1 MDEDKNLGA
10 YDNMDSYESSIR
22 PDFYAQNKV
31 TNDENDDEGGARGEN
46 ASDRA
51 KSALKSGEQAALKKG
66 AELGINALTGG
77 AGGTALK
84 AVEKTGGDKL
94 ASSAV
99 SGGAGGLAGSILS
112 GRSGGSG
119 EEGDANI
126 TDAKAS
132 NMMGMI
138 KKSAPLVAILAITI
152 YGISSFTGQWL
163 FPDGFRNRMREDNN
177 STTVSTNNRSDA
189 LANNVQLVGDE
200 ESKYGDVVFNDMG
213 FSEDQIASFA
223 ETGIT
228 YRGEGGDRALLV
240 GNPNNP
246 SLVVVSDSKV
256 GMVNGEHFAEGDD
269 VASDALSSNVED
281 QVSIEEKKAQ
291 ILANLNIA
299 ADTGKV
305 VGFTEAMKIWNFK
318 ERYITATQS
327 WRGDISGWF
336 NESQEV
342 TQERTATSRDNFKN
356 FELSGRNDENET
368 AFLEIAEK
376 LNSAQEGSDLGN
388 MSLKERV
395 RKIAEESGNE
405 NCGASSAAAD
415 IEGVLNADQTA
426 RQVSAS
432 SLMME
437 AIDKTLA
444 GAGNKAPLTAIMN
457 IFVRAGAADTG
468 GIHDLFGSESIDQH
482 DGNLLATSAQ
492 PNIGGS
498 GTANLGAGDEG
509 VIRDCMYEGNTHDQ
523 EGEGLI
529 IRIGSMFKRLGG
541 WIKSK
546 WTTFK
551 NWVHNIFGGGGS
563 TVAENVLNKTIK
575 QFEKNKELR
584 YFTGQDTELLGEAM
598 RNATEKM
605 YGEHA
610 KSFGQTTGDEGA
622 VTLTYRAHEEVIAEQ
637 AEYDQRTKSPF
648 DVTSQHTFLG
658 SIAYSMIPLAMS
670 SKVTALT
677 STVGN
682 IGNLFG
688 DAVTSLIPTS
698 SAVAEAGLQWSQGD
712 CMHSNSVIAVAN
724 AYCNDYYNTDLTTVS
739 ETPVGTF
746 DKVYEL
752 RYDEKGYVY
761 GNEESGR
768 ETEDADYGDGPIN
781 EVEKGLA
788 SHWGPKGP
796 AYPGTGEPH
805 GCESDWVSVT
815 TDAFTSPGN
824 FVTYYKYNEP
834 IEWSYSRPTNFE
846 YKGFESGWRNRNKH
860 REAEKE
866 EAVND
871 EAPGECVL
879 DLKIDKTKQPVINLY
894 GALATFQ
901 IASGQRTSE
910 WGVTDDSISERLSKV
925 DFIHGRMHPCSK
937 GITGVKVK
945 EICEY
950 YEEEW
955 GWSGDSNKITES
967 KIMSRWIGGTA
978 YTYYT
983 QNIGSIDIGD
993 SDPEKIDERFK
1004 DPTMEDQYFWE
1015 ENKWYQAYVELLEW
1029 MESARLINIS
1039 STYDSIARYYDDNP
1053 LDNSY
1058 EGIIA
1063 RYSGMSKD
1071 RVVAVLDLF
1080 QYVAFLADYNPKDL
1094 YPLPSPTPEVI
1105 QYDNG
1110 EIVAQ
1115 SEQIIQMAA
1124 IVYDELRNRAVTV

>member
-1 MDEDKNLGA
+1 MDEDRNLGA
-10 YDNMDSYESSIR
+10 YDNMDSYESGIR

-31 TNDENDDEGGARGEN
+31 TDNENDDDGDGRGGSV
-46 ASDRA
+46 SDKA
-51 KSALKSGEQAALKKG
+51 KSALRSGEQAALKKG

-84 AVEKTGGDKL
+84 AAEKAGGGKL
-94 ASSAV
+94 ASSAT
-99 SGGAGGLAGSILS
+99 SAGGLAGNILGS
-112 GRSGGSG
+112 RSGGSG
-119 EEGDANI
+119 EEGGANVA
-126 TDAKAS
+126 DAKAS

-177 STTVSTNNRSDA
+177 STTVSTTNRSDT

-240 GNPNNP
+240 GNPSNP

-256 GMVNGEHFAEGDD
+256 GVVDGEHFAEGGD
-269 VASDALSSNVED
+269 VAADVLANNIED
-281 QVSIEEKKAQ
+281 QVSVEEKKAQ

-356 FELSGRNDENET
+356 FELSGDNEENET
-368 AFLEIAEK
+368 AFLEMAEK
-376 LNSAQEGSDLGN
+376 LNSAQEGSDIGEK
-388 MSLKERV
+388 SFAQRVKEV
-395 RKIAEESGNE
+395 AENSGNP

-415 IEGVLNADQTA
+415 IEGVINADQTA

-468 GIHDLFGSESIDQH
+468 GIHDLFGSESLDQH
-482 DGNLLATSAQ
+482 DNNLLTTSAQ

-523 EGEGLI
+523 EKKGLI
-529 IRIGSMFKRLGG
+529 IKIGSMFKRLGG
-541 WIKSK
+541 WIKNK

-551 NWVHNIFGGGGS
+551 NWVLGFFHGADS
-563 TVAENVLNKTIK
+563 SVAENVLDKTIK

-622 VTLTYRAHEEVIAEQ
+622 VKLTYRAHEEVIAEQ

-658 SIAYSMIPLAMS
+658 SIAYNMIPLAMS

-724 AYCNDYYNTDLTTVS
+724 AYCNDYYNTDLTMVA
-739 ETPVGTF
+739 ETPVQTF
-746 DKVYEL
+746 DKIYEL

-761 GNEESGR
+761 GNEKSER
-768 ETEDADYGDGPIN
+768 ETGDADYGDGPIN
-781 EVEKGLA
+781 EAEDATSPG
-788 SHWGPKGP
+788 HWGMPLP
-796 AYPGTGEPH
+796 AWQGTVSH
-805 GCESDWVSVT
+805 GCESDWVKVRVT
-815 TDAFTSPGN
+815 DHTTGKTI
-824 FVTYYKYNEP
+824 TYYDYSQP

-846 YKGFESGWRNRNKH
+846 YKGFESGWRNRNKD

-879 DLKIDKTKQPVINLY
+879 DLNIDETKQPVINLY

-910 WGVTDDSISERLSKV
+910 WGVTDDNISEHLSKT
-925 DFIHGRMHPCSK
+925 DFIHGRMHPCSE
-937 GITGVKVK
+937 GITGEKVE
-945 EICEY
+945 EICEHY
-950 YEEEW
+950 KKEW
-955 GWSGDSNKITES
+955 EWSGDADDVVKSTV
-967 KIMSRWIGGTA
+967 MSRWIGGTA

-983 QNIGSIDIGD
+983 HNIGEINIGD
-993 SDPEKIDERFK
+993 SSPEKIDERFK
-1004 DPTMEDQYFWE
+1004 DPTMDNNYFWE

-1029 MESARLINIS
+1029 MESARLINVS

-1080 QYVAFLADYNPKDL
+1080 QYVAFLADYNPKNL
-1094 YPLPSPTPEVI
+1094 YPLPAPTPEVI

-1124 IVYDELRNRAVTV
+1124 IVYDELRNRAVAA